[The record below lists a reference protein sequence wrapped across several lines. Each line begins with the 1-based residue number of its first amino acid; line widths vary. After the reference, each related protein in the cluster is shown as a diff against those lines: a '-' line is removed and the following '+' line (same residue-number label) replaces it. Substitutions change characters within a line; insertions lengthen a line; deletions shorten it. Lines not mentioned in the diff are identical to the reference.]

1 MVRNFGTAEPIPARG
16 LLKVQADL
24 GPEER
29 TLLAAFYK
37 LEQHVE
43 VKVVV
48 AAKPE
53 PAAIRGILSENMMLC
68 AGCSDRQDIAL
79 LTTNKHM
86 TYGTPLEQ
94 FLFD

>member
-1 MVRNFGTAEPIPARG
+1 M
-16 LLKVQADL
+16 
-24 GPEER
+24 
-29 TLLAAFYK
+29 AAFDK
-37 LEQHVE
+37 QEQHVG

-53 PAAIRGILSENMMLC
+53 PAAIRGVLSESMMLG
-68 AGCSDRQDIAL
+68 AGCSDRQGIAL
-79 LTTNKHM
+79 LTTNKHV